1 MANTSD
7 ADSMHAGT
15 RPHYGFV
22 WTSRRKRNP
31 FSLTPFCK
39 VERSK
44 VLRLCLLRGLLN
56 SCRCGFCL
64 GWIRR
69 RLLCGLLAG
78 TILALTHGATDA
90 RAAHRGSGWM
100 SETGTASY
108 YGRRLQG
115 LRTASGVRFNDH
127 ALTAAHHWL
136 PFGTRVRVTS
146 LATGRSVVV
155 IINDRLP
162 ARHRIID
169 LSLGAARRLGIVR
182 RGLARVS
189 LKPARL

>member
-1 MANTSD
+1 MANTCG
-7 ADSMHAGT
+7 ADSTHPST
-15 RPHYGFV
+15 CPHYGLV

-31 FSLTPFCK
+31 LSLAPFCE

-44 VLRLCLLRGLLN
+44 VSLLRFLYGLLN
-56 SCRCGFCL
+56 SCSCGFCF

-90 RAAHRGSGWM
+90 RAAQRGTGWM

-127 ALTAAHHWL
+127 AFTAAHRWL

-162 ARHRIID
+162 ARRRVID
-169 LSLGAARRLGIVR
+169 LSLGAARRLGIVG

-189 LKPARL
+189 LEPARL